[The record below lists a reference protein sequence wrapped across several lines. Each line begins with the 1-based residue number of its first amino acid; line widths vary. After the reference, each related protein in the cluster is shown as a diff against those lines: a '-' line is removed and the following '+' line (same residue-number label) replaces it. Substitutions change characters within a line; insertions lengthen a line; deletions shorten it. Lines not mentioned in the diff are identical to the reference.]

1 MKSRAFVI
9 GALLTFCSACRN
21 DAGGDDS
28 TFSGPGITTA
38 TTAETGDETTGSPST
53 DTTPTS
59 GATESGE
66 SSTTDDELIC
76 DMQEFVLE
84 AIPPNVMLVLDK
96 SGSMV
101 QQEWDADN
109 DPGTPDET
117 RWRSL
122 HQVVEFVVTTFE
134 NEINFG
140 ANLFP
145 SEAAAT
151 QLGAAACPVRNN
163 PEVPV
168 QSMNA
173 ENILA
178 AIPPANEVD
187 GIEGATPATAGI
199 QAALDHLLTLDP
211 GVDRFMILITDGA
224 ANCGENADT
233 SMCPGLGCGLMEEY
247 DDQLPIVVETAFAEH
262 SVPTFVVGIDIQNA
276 LVGEDP
282 MDGQTE
288 ANTYVELNAVAEAG
302 GRPRAGTEKF
312 FNTVNEVELMDAL
325 QSIAGQVVSCTI
337 PFTEAPEHPNFV
349 EIEIGGMQ
357 IPRVQD
363 CATENGWVFTNPQ
376 GPYEAIQLCGTAC
389 DLLAEVRE
397 LDAIFECPPAG

>member
-1 MKSRAFVI
+1 MHSRAFVY
-9 GALLTFCSACRN
+9 GAFLTFCLACRN
-21 DAGGDDS
+21 DGKGDDT
-28 TFSGPGITTA
+28 TFTGPVITSA
-38 TTAETGDETTGSPST
+38 GSAETGDQTTGA
-53 DTTPTS
+53 PTS
-59 GATESGE
+59 DTEPTGGSESAE
-66 SSTTDDELIC
+66 SSSDDGQLVC
-76 DMQEFVLE
+76 DMQDFVLE
-84 AIPPNVMLVLDK
+84 AVPPNVMLVLDK

-101 QQEWDADN
+101 QQSWDADN
-109 DPGTPDET
+109 DPSTPNET

-151 QLGAAACPVRNN
+151 QLGAAACPVRSN

-168 QSMNA
+168 QKMNA

-178 AIPPANEVD
+178 TIPPANEVD

-224 ANCGENADT
+224 ANCGANADT

-247 DDQLPIVVETAFAEH
+247 DDQLPAVVGTAFTEH
-262 SVPTFVVGIDIQNA
+262 NVPTFVVGIDIQNA
-276 LVGEDP
+276 LVGQDP
-282 MDGQTE
+282 MDGQTA

-302 GRPRAGTEKF
+302 GRARAGSEKF
-312 FNTVNEVELMDAL
+312 FNTVNEVELMEAL
-325 QSIAGQVVSCTI
+325 STIAGQVVSCTI
-337 PFTEAPEHPNFV
+337 PFEEEPEHPAFV
-349 EIEIGGMQ
+349 KIEIGGVE
-357 IPRVQD
+357 IPKVND
-363 CATENGWVFTNPQ
+363 CATEDGWVYTNPM
-376 GPYEAIQLCGTAC
+376 GPYDAIQLCGTAC
-389 DLLAEVRE
+389 DMLAEVRE
-397 LDAIFECPPAG
+397 LDAIFECPPNG

>member
-1 MKSRAFVI
+1 MRSRAFFI
-9 GALLTFCSACRN
+9 GALLTFCVACQN
-21 DAGGDDS
+21 DRGGDDTS
-28 TFSGPGITTA
+28 FSGTSITTA
-38 TTAETGDETTGSPST
+38 PTSADTGETSETTET
-53 DTTPTS
+53 MPTS
-59 GATESGE
+59 SGE
-66 SSTTDDELIC
+66 ESSSESSSSGGEIIC
-76 DMQEFVLE
+76 DMQEFALE

-101 QQEWDADN
+101 QYEWDADAN
-109 DPGTPDET
+109 PGTPDET

-122 HQVVEFVVTTFE
+122 HQVVEFVVNTFE
-134 NEINFG
+134 GEINFG

-151 QLGAAACPVRNN
+151 QLGAAACPVRGN

-168 QSMNA
+168 APMNA

-178 AIPPANEVD
+178 GIPAANEED
-187 GIEGATPATAGI
+187 GIQGATPATAGV
-199 QAALDHLLTLDP
+199 QTALDHLLTLDP
-211 GVDRFMILITDGA
+211 EVDRFMILITDGA
-224 ANCGENADT
+224 ANCGEDADT
-233 SMCPGLGCGLMEEY
+233 SNCPGLGCGLMEEY
-247 DDQLPIVVETAFAEH
+247 DDRLATVVGGAFADEN
-262 SVPTFVVGIDIQNA
+262 VPTFVVGIDIQDA
-276 LVGEDP
+276 LVGQDP

-349 EIEIGGMQ
+349 EIEIGGME

-363 CATENGWVFTNPQ
+363 CATEDGWVYTNPQ